1 MKIKKSEDLW
11 VSQTRRKVWIKLNDI
26 IPLKSISQAI
36 ANVRQEFLPIV
47 QIYFKWIVLGFVDD
61 LIWTVVLFVN
71 LGLNVGAVPRM
82 GQLPFLGFSS
92 LIIIFLL

>member
-1 MKIKKSEDLW
+1 
-11 VSQTRRKVWIKLNDI
+11 
-26 IPLKSISQAI
+26 
-36 ANVRQEFLPIV
+36 
-47 QIYFKWIVLGFVDD
+47 VLGFVND